1 MIIVSACLLGRNCK
15 YSGENNKNS
24 RIINILGNYPVLP
37 VCPEELGGLSTP
49 RPPAEII
56 KGNGFDVLSGAA
68 RVFSCHGD
76 DFTRHFSRGA
86 EKVKE
91 MAKKHQVSLA
101 ILKERSPSC
110 GVSQIYDGTFSG
122 QTVPGCGV
130 TTAGLRKAGI
140 KVISEEDPLL
150 EEIVLATKP

>member
-1 MIIVSACLLGRNCK
+1 MLRD
-15 YSGENNKNS
+15 
-24 RIINILGNYPVLP
+24 YPVLP
-37 VCPEELGGLSTP
+37 VCPEELGGLPTP
-49 RPPAEII
+49 RLPAEIT
-56 KGNGFDVLSGAA
+56 NGDGSDVISGVA
-68 RVFSCHGD
+68 RVISSRGD

-130 TTAGLRKAGI
+130 TTAGLRKAGV
-140 KVISEEDPLL
+140 KVISEGDPLL
-150 EEIVLATKP
+150 EEIVSAVKER